1 MNSLERVK
9 LTIAHK
15 EPDRVP
21 IGEWGIDHDHV
32 SRIIGRP
39 TFWRN
44 RRAQTL
50 AMWEGRRDE
59 VVEGMKR
66 DYVDLIEALDYDV
79 IPVEL
84 VPRRGFKVEDPPKK
98 IDDETWQ
105 DSAGR
110 IYKYAASN
118 DSIMRVNKPPPGKES
133 ITDEEIARYRASLLD
148 IDESQYE
155 LIDFIADRYAST
167 RAVCFRGVAD
177 YGVLVSPFGGDGEH
191 QLITIA
197 SAPEELMKLYDVAV
211 DYDRILL
218 DHCRRKGVF
227 IGMTGH
233 DYGGTNSCILNPK
246 LIRRVFMPLHA
257 RVAALTREMGMIPF
271 FHCCGAIYD
280 ILEDWMN
287 AGYVGYQSIQG
298 SAGMDMAVIKQRYG
312 DRLTLWTGIQC
323 ETLVAATPKKAV
335 EEVKRSLE
343 ICMPGGGFIFGS
355 TNSVQF
361 GAKTGNYLKAI
372 ETVRKYGKY

>member
-9 LTIAHK
+9 RTIAHK

-39 TFWRN
+39 TYWRN
-44 RRAQTL
+44 RRASTL

-59 VVEGMKR
+59 MVESLKR
-66 DYVDLIEALDYDV
+66 DYVDLIEALDYDI

-84 VPRRGFKVEDPPKK
+84 VPRRGPGPKDPPKK
-98 IDDETWQ
+98 VDEETWK
-105 DSAGR
+105 DSTGR
-110 IYKYAASN
+110 VYKYAASN
-118 DSIMRVNKPPPGKES
+118 DSILCVTPPPPGRDS
-133 ITDEEIARYRASLLD
+133 ISDEEIAKYREGLLN
-148 IDESQYE
+148 IDESQFE
-155 LIDFIADRYAST
+155 LIDFIAERYAKT
-167 RAVCFRGVAD
+167 RAVCFRGVGD
-177 YGVLVSPFGGDGEH
+177 YGVLVGAFGGNEEH
-191 QLITIA
+191 KLITIA
-197 SAPEELMKLYDVAV
+197 TAPEELMKLYDVAL
-211 DYDRILL
+211 DYNRLVL
-218 DHCRRKGVF
+218 ERCRRKGVL

-233 DYGGTNSCILNPK
+233 DYGGTTGCIISPR
-246 LIRRVFMPLHA
+246 LIRQVFMPLHA
-257 RVAALTREMGMIPF
+257 KVAALTREKKMVPF
-271 FHCCGAIYD
+271 FHCCGSIWD
-280 ILEDWMN
+280 VLGDWLD

-323 ETLVAATPKKAV
+323 ETLVAGTPKQAE

-343 ICMPGGGFIFGS
+343 ICMPGGGFVFGS

-361 GAKTGNYLKAI
+361 GAKTENYLRAV
-372 ETVRKYGKY
+372 ETLRKYGKY